1 VFRSDA
7 QLARV
12 CRAFCARARLGR
24 LWTEAGPTDE
34 AMALLQ
40 NDGGALSSGERMVIL
55 VAWSLWNGQGH
66 VMVADAIH
74 RLDGMSLAML
84 GKLMVAGARGSDA
97 VEAWLAEQENRRR
110 GVGHA

>member
-40 NDGGALSSGERMVIL
+40 SDGGPLSSGERMVIL
-55 VAWSLWNGQGH
+55 IAWSLWNGQGH
-66 VMVADAIH
+66 VTVADALH

-84 GKLMVAGARGSDA
+84 GKLMVAGARGSEAID
-97 VEAWLAEQENRRR
+97 AWLAETEESLRR
-110 GVGHA
+110 GHA